1 MHEFHLIG
9 LAGIIILG
17 VGAQWLAWR
26 LHLPSI
32 LLLLLV
38 GIVAGP
44 VTGFIDPDVLLGN
57 VLFPTVSVSVA
68 IILFEGGLSL
78 KFSEL
83 RAVGGVVRNL
93 VTFGALITWGLA
105 SIASIL
111 LLELDASMSIL
122 LGAILI
128 VSGPTVVLPLLRSVR
143 TAAPV
148 SSILRWECI
157 VIDPIGALLAVLV
170 YEGILISAFTGVTV
184 LVLSAVFK
192 TALIGGAIGVS
203 AALIM
208 VFLLKWYWIPDFLQE
223 TVTLM
228 MVIAAF
234 MASNSF
240 QAESGLL
247 ATTVM
252 GIVLANQK
260 RTPVRHIVKFKENLR
275 VLLLS
280 ILFILLS
287 ARLKPGDLEVLNAGS
302 LIFLAFLILIV
313 RPIAVALSTIGSK
326 MSWRERAYIAWIAP
340 RGIVAAAVSSI
351 FAIRLIEA
359 GYPEGEHLV
368 SITFLVII
376 GTVALYS
383 LTALPIARWLKV
395 SRKPSQGAL
404 ISDAHVA
411 AREIGRALQEEGL
424 PILLVDRDW
433 FNIKAARMEG
443 LQAQYGNILSDRWLE
458 RMENDGKM
466 DGIGRLLA
474 LTPNDEA
481 NSLASLHFKEMFGR
495 KEIYQLAPESEGGFN
510 GDESISHHLHGRF
523 LFDQSA
529 TYSVLRQRF
538 ATGAVIKKHTLTDE
552 FGYDELRERYG
563 SSAIPL
569 FLVGEDDRV
578 EVITADNPPVF
589 GKGKVLISL
598 VDPSNAREN
607 DDESV
612 RK

>member
-1 MHEFHLIG
+1 MNEFHLIG

-44 VTGFIDPDVLLGN
+44 VTGFIDPDILLGN

-93 VTFGALITWGLA
+93 VTIGALVTWGLA
-105 SIASIL
+105 SIASVL
-111 LLELDASMSIL
+111 LLGLSVSMSIL

-143 TAAPV
+143 TTPAV

-170 YEGILISAFTGVTV
+170 FEGILISAFTGVTT
-184 LVLSAVFK
+184 LVLSGVVK
-192 TALIGGAIGVS
+192 TAVIGGAIGVS
-203 AALIM
+203 AALVM
-208 VFLLKWYWIPDFLQE
+208 VFLLKRFWIPDFLQE

-247 ATTVM
+247 ATTIM

-260 RTPVRHIVKFKENLR
+260 RIPVRHIVKFKENLR
-275 VLLLS
+275 VLLLA
-280 ILFILLS
+280 ILFILLAS
-287 ARLKPGDLEVLNAGS
+287 RLTSKDLEILNVGS

-313 RPIAVALSTIGSK
+313 RPVAVALSTIGSN
-326 MSWRERAYIAWIAP
+326 MSWRERAYISWIAP

-359 GYPEGEHLV
+359 GYPEGEYLV

-383 LTALPIARWLKV
+383 LTALPMARWLKV
-395 SRKPSQGAL
+395 SRKPSQGVL
-404 ISDAHVA
+404 ISDAHIA
-411 AREIGRALQEEGL
+411 AREIGRALQEEGV
-424 PILLVDRDW
+424 PVLLVDRDW
-433 FNIKAARMEG
+433 FNVKTARMEG
-443 LQAQYGNILSDRWLE
+443 LQAQYGNVLSDRWLE
-458 RMENDGKM
+458 RMEIDGKLE
-466 DGIGRLLA
+466 GIGRLLA
-474 LTPNDEA
+474 LTPNDEK
-481 NSLASLHFKEMFGR
+481 NSLTRLHFEEMFGR
-495 KEIYQLAPESEGGFN
+495 KEIYQLSTESEGESN
-510 GDESISHHLHGRF
+510 GEEAISLHLRGRF
-523 LFDQSA
+523 LFDPNV

-538 ATGAVIKKHTLTDE
+538 ASGAIIKKHTITGE
-552 FGYDELRERYG
+552 FGTDELRDLYG

-569 FLVGEDDRV
+569 FLVGEEGVV
-578 EVITADNPPVF
+578 EVVTSDNPPQIEE
-589 GKGKVLISL
+589 GKTLISL
-598 VDPSNAREN
+598 VDPSNAQGDGDKPVHR
-607 DDESV
+607 
-612 RK
+612 